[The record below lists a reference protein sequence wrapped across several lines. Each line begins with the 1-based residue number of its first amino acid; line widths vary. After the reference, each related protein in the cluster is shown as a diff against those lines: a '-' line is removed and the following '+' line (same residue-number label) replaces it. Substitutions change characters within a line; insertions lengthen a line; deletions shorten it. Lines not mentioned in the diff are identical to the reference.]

1 MGNEFASDGYIW
13 AHQET
18 AFQLE
23 IAGGYVCFA
32 MVITTL
38 RN

>member
-23 IAGGYVCFA
+23 VAGYVCPSDVESA
-32 MVITTL
+32 
-38 RN
+38 